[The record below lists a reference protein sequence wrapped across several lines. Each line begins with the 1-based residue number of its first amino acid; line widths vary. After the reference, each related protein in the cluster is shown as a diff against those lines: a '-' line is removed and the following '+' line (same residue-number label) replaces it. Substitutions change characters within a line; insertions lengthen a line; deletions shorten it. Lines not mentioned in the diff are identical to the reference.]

1 MDLSKKI
8 FGANVD
14 KTVREYFESLQEG
27 TFEIQPGQSISPKRI
42 GLGKTSVG
50 ESYLG
55 DRTSYARM
63 WVAVNGYEVKKVEGK
78 YQRINDGKVN
88 IYSVNENLSDSYS
101 ELDATQKALLS
112 IQTYQPQLQSNPYLK
127 PPAGIESI
135 DSKSEGAV
143 GALRRTTVNFIV
155 HNKQDFENIFL
166 PFFLKPGA
174 TVFVDFG
181 WSDKAFTLYNP
192 NDKVTNKNLDMA
204 SFYESIYPNNDD
216 IKKGFTTTVSGQV
229 TKYDV
234 NIDQNGSFKCSLEFV
249 SSNYSLLDK
258 SISDDNNLKFIFE
271 NSIEELLM
279 GYFLNFSGVQ
289 IDTEILISNSSKLT
303 AQERSKLVKDFF
315 DDEEKVQSDLDQTI
329 GIIDSTSKLSGIFYQ
344 NLIKGNAEE
353 DKLSEKESLYISYGL
368 FEDKFLNQFISYW
381 VYYDD
386 DGEEVGRAEEKKNPF
401 SNSFSSF
408 NSWARY
414 SEDLLL
420 LQKQRYDEG
429 DSIISFL
436 YPDTWDEGETYN
448 KVKPVDWDKEKGTE
462 TDKQKSRIPLRD
474 LFISVP
480 LISEAFRKSQ
490 NVNDALEFIF
500 DKIYE
505 DSGNIINIKM
515 TTNNEAMT
523 SLTFT
528 DVYVA
533 NELFDN
539 DDILTFDTTSGNTIV
554 LNSDLKFETPKAGLS
569 SMIAI
574 GNLSEPSFFDEQEL
588 QNFNFLNSISSP
600 AEKSNRQKKGMKYQV
615 KHLPDF
621 GEPPKSYKSL
631 TLNMKKFMETEFIGP
646 KKSNDDVSEDY
657 NTYLEERQ
665 KLIDEVE
672 ESGEESENNTSDV
685 GREEQELETETVDG
699 RQIFYAKSSR
709 DFRMLHAKVNSF
721 INTTDNTISPVL
733 PVSLT
738 LKVYG
743 NNFLGI
749 GDFFTINFLP
759 KHYQDRVYFQIVGV
773 DHNVGTSMWE
783 TTYTTVMR
791 LKSNE
796 KSRTHGQIDEKLP
809 EIRLHPLFQKQKA
822 ESMIGEISSKENL
835 AGKYCVKNYKKEET
849 SRITLTKLPV
859 GLTRDDIPN
868 LLWEK
873 ESFVWDAKN
882 DEEKRKKEGNSN
894 NNNSEKLMNTVKLYD
909 NMGSGELAYFI
920 TISNLILGDELIN
933 WELLQSKGLPYEL
946 RESDGQQE
954 LNRQSKIVY
963 VTERSDSALRAIAG
977 SGLSNFRDFILEKF
991 DQPGVSLGLDDFQE
1005 KLYEQLGFLKQEVSS
1020 FLIPSKDFTDNLYLN
1035 GLTWDVSAESPL
1047 YQNDGINS
1055 EKTGIPFIRFTVTE
1069 HSDTRVIPSIV
1080 VPRELLKIQS
1090 VDVLGKKVWRE
1101 YCGLKAGFKELFES
1115 DERELQ

>member
-1 MDLSKKI
+1 
-8 FGANVD
+8 
-14 KTVREYFESLQEG
+14 
-27 TFEIQPGQSISPKRI
+27 
-42 GLGKTSVG
+42 
-50 ESYLG
+50 
-55 DRTSYARM
+55 
-63 WVAVNGYEVKKVEGK
+63 
-78 YQRINDGKVN
+78 
-88 IYSVNENLSDSYS
+88 YSVNENLSDSYS

-386 DGEEVGRAEEKKNPF
+386 DGEEVSRAEEKKNPF

-448 KVKPVDWDKEKGTE
+448 KVKPVDWESTII
-462 TDKQKSRIPLRD
+462 DKQKSRIPLRD

-809 EIRLHPLFQKQKA
+809 EIRLHPLFQKQK
-822 ESMIGEISSKENL
+822 
-835 AGKYCVKNYKKEET
+835 
-849 SRITLTKLPV
+849 
-859 GLTRDDIPN
+859 
-868 LLWEK
+868 
-873 ESFVWDAKN
+873 
-882 DEEKRKKEGNSN
+882 
-894 NNNSEKLMNTVKLYD
+894 
-909 NMGSGELAYFI
+909 
-920 TISNLILGDELIN
+920 
-933 WELLQSKGLPYEL
+933 
-946 RESDGQQE
+946 
-954 LNRQSKIVY
+954 
-963 VTERSDSALRAIAG
+963 
-977 SGLSNFRDFILEKF
+977 
-991 DQPGVSLGLDDFQE
+991 
-1005 KLYEQLGFLKQEVSS
+1005 
-1020 FLIPSKDFTDNLYLN
+1020 
-1035 GLTWDVSAESPL
+1035 
-1047 YQNDGINS
+1047 
-1055 EKTGIPFIRFTVTE
+1055 
-1069 HSDTRVIPSIV
+1069 
-1080 VPRELLKIQS
+1080 
-1090 VDVLGKKVWRE
+1090 
-1101 YCGLKAGFKELFES
+1101 
-1115 DERELQ
+1115 

>member
-14 KTVREYFESLQEG
+14 KTIREYFESLQEG

-55 DRTSYARM
+55 DRTPYARM

-101 ELDATQKALLS
+101 ELDSTQKALLS
-112 IQTYQPQLQSNPYLK
+112 TQTYQPQLQSNPYLK

-135 DSKSEGAV
+135 NSKSEGAV

-181 WSDKAFTLYNP
+181 WSDKALTLYNP
-192 NDKVTNKNLDMA
+192 NDKVSNKNLDMA
-204 SFYESIYPNNDD
+204 GFYESIYPNNDD

-289 IDTEILISNSSKLT
+289 IDTEKLIADSSKLT
-303 AQERSKLVKDFF
+303 VKERSKLVKDFF
-315 DDEEKVQSDLDQTI
+315 DDEEKVQSDLNQTI
-329 GIIDSTSKLSGIFYQ
+329 GTIDSTSKLSGIFYQ

-420 LQKQRYDEG
+420 LQKQKYDEG

-436 YPDTWDEGETYN
+436 YPDTWNEGETYN
-448 KVKPVDWDKEKGTE
+448 KVKPFDWSGTDV
-462 TDKQKSRIPLRD
+462 DKQKSRIPLRD

-500 DKIYE
+500 DKIYQ

-533 NELFDN
+533 SELFDDDD

-600 AEKSNRQKKGMKYQV
+600 AEKSNREKKGMRYQV

-621 GEPPKSYKSL
+621 GEPPKRYKSL
-631 TLNMKKFMETEFIGP
+631 TLNMKKFMETEFTNP
-646 KKSNDDVSEDY
+646 KKSNVDVSEDY

-665 KLIDEVE
+665 KLIDKEKTLFGSLFGDE
-672 ESGEESENNTSDV
+672 GEDDDTTSDV
-685 GREEQELETETVDG
+685 GTEEQELETETLDG

-721 INTTDNTISPVL
+721 IKTTSNTISPVL

-759 KHYQDRVYFQIVGV
+759 KHYQERVYFQIVGL
-773 DHNVGTSMWE
+773 DHSVGTSMWE

-796 KSRTHGQIDEKLP
+796 KSRTHGQVDEKVP

-822 ESMIGEISSKENL
+822 ENMIDEISSKENL

-859 GLTRDDIPN
+859 GVTRDDIPN

-882 DEEKRKKEGNSN
+882 DEEKRKKEGDNTN
-894 NNNSEKLMNTVKLYD
+894 NNPKKLINNISLEGGI
-909 NMGSGELAYFI
+909 GSGELAYFI

-946 RESDGQQE
+946 EEIRDSYISLGKDA
-954 LNRQSKIVY
+954 NKVY
-963 VTERSDSALRAIAG
+963 VMERNDDV
-977 SGLSNFRDFILEKF
+977 LSNFRDYILEKF
-991 DQPGVSLGLDDFQE
+991 DQPTNSFFGLDDFQE
-1005 KLYEQLGFLKQEVSS
+1005 KLYERLGFLGQEVSDFLGKKENFEENL
-1020 FLIPSKDFTDNLYLN
+1020 FLI
-1035 GLTWDVSAESPL
+1035 GLIWDVSAESPL
-1047 YQNDGINS
+1047 YQNDAINS
-1055 EKTGIPFIRFTVTE
+1055 EKTGIPFVRFTVTE
-1069 HSDTRVIPSIV
+1069 HSDTRVMPSIV

-1115 DERELQ
+1115 DEREL